1 MGGNKMNETKSVKA
15 LKKQLAAAIAMVLVA
30 AIALGSST
38 YAWFVSNH
46 DVTAKTTNIS
56 AMSNS
61 AYLVIDKERTTKQSK
76 TEYSYQTD
84 PTTETA
90 LYPAQV
96 VAGGVWESAY
106 AANPGA
112 STEQDKT
119 RFQIESNGQ
128 TAGSAEAAVA
138 ENYAITEKF
147 FIGTGGYDG
156 EFTDLVVSNM
166 TLSASDKEIA
176 DAMRVLVKCDDNW
189 QVWKYDAALKKGV
202 QVMSYKTTAT
212 DEVALTGQATNM
224 KGAVGKNAGDAEVDV
239 YIYYDGADDKINSEN
254 LSKLA
259 ESCGVTLTFSATPSQ
274 PGNKTQA

>member
-1 MGGNKMNETKSVKA
+1 MNETKSVKA

-38 YAWFVSNH
+38 YAWFVSNNT
-46 DVTAKTTNIS
+46 VTAKTTNIS

-61 AYLVIDKERTTKQSK
+61 AYLVIDKVKTTDQSQ

-84 PTTETA
+84 PITQTA

-96 VAGGVWESAY
+96 IANGVWESAY

-112 STEQDKT
+112 STEQDNT
-119 RFQIESNGQ
+119 RFQIKSDGQ
-128 TAGSAEAAVA
+128 NAGSAEAAVA

-147 FIGTGGYDG
+147 YIGTGGYDG

-166 TLSASDKEIA
+166 TLSAPEKSIA
-176 DAMRVLVKCDDNW
+176 NAMRVLVKCGDNW
-189 QVWKYDAALKKGV
+189 QVWKYDAQANKGV
-202 QVMSYKTTAT
+202 QVSTYKTTAAE
-212 DEVALTGQATNM
+212 EVALSGQATKM
-224 KGAVGKNAGDAEVDV
+224 KDKVGKNEGDAEVDV
-239 YIYYDGADDKINSEN
+239 YIYYDGADDNIKSDT
-254 LSKLA
+254 LSNLA

-274 PGNKTQA
+274 PGNNTQA